1 MRRYHA
7 PDKGGTRPEK
17 GIYHHSQMRKK
28 CGAVKRNRAAHEAK
42 VQPDDL
48 NLLIKAHLGKHL
60 IF

>member
-17 GIYHHSQMRKK
+17 GYIIIHKCEK

-48 NLLIKAHLGKHL
+48 NLLIKLTSGN
-60 IF
+60 I